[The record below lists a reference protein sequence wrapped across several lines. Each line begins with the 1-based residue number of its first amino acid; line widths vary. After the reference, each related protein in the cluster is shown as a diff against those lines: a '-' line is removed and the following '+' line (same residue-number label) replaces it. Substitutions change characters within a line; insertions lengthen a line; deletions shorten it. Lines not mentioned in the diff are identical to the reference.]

1 MHSVFVRDLDYQG
14 GQLTRYVLHR
24 YCTVLCCIR
33 CRRVLRVI
41 SSAAGCMEQAKRGI
55 DVCVQQLMNY
65 SVGFREAVVN
75 EEGYRVLVFGRYG
88 RSNVPMDGSTG

>member
-1 MHSVFVRDLDYQG
+1 
-14 GQLTRYVLHR
+14 
-24 YCTVLCCIR
+24 
-33 CRRVLRVI
+33 
-41 SSAAGCMEQAKRGI
+41 MEQAKRGI